1 MNEEAGILEEDG
13 FAVGRLIAF
22 ALRSSRPSK
31 EGEYKQLIDQYLYEP
46 KFAEAVNQVLE
57 GMGLQVLNA
66 GNATALKGGVV
77 LSCTSHNSPFA
88 PNIESHARGLD
99 KEQRVALGVIHIAV
113 MSFFY
118 PQEDEEDEED
128 MFRSRS
134 GTPSEIAEDIRRVCE
149 TLRQSRDDFDWDEV
163 PADHV
168 SLAYEHY
175 LGIAPAPPR
184 MTGYI
189 GKTTQVGLVNYALSE
204 LYKNGFLGID
214 GGEGINTRYVS
225 LPKYRVYTR
234 RFASHKVAR
243 LVREARQKMT
253 DSMDEA
259 AEGASNG

>member
-1 MNEEAGILEEDG
+1 MSDEQETQILTEDG
-13 FAVGRLIAF
+13 YAVGRLIAF

-46 KFAEAVNQVLE
+46 KFADAVHQVLE

-66 GNATALKGGVV
+66 GNPTTLKGGLV

-99 KEQRVALGVIHIAV
+99 KEQRVSLGVIHIAV

-134 GTPSEIAEDIRRVCE
+134 GTPSEIAEDIRRICE
-149 TLRQSRDDFDWDEV
+149 TLRQSRDVFDWDEV
-163 PADHV
+163 PADHI
-168 SLAYEHY
+168 SLAYEHF
-175 LGIAPAPPR
+175 LALAPAPPR
-184 MTGYI
+184 QTGYI
-189 GKTTQVGLVNYALSE
+189 GKTTQVGLVNFALSE
-204 LYKNGFLGID
+204 LYKNGFLAID
-214 GGEGINTRYVS
+214 GGDGINTRYVS

-253 DSMDEA
+253 DKLE
-259 AEGASNG
+259 EGANHG